1 MLLHELL
8 TKRATRLTW
17 IAWGIFFLAACLVL
31 AIPKDRRQAS
41 AAYARGAARWRS
53 ALDLYDEGGKGFI
66 YLPPSAV
73 LYVPFSLLPGYPQDV
88 LWRFVTIGLF
98 AAGVF
103 QFCRMAGEEK
113 GIEYFAV
120 VSLLVLPKTWTC
132 AVNGQATPA
141 LAGLSMLALA
151 EIHRRRWGPAALF
164 LAAALAFK
172 PLAIVLIL
180 LVAALYPPIRGRLAL
195 GIAVVF
201 AVPYLT
207 QSPGYVTEQYRA
219 SVDMLSDAAE
229 IGREV
234 RWAHLLSLGKLIG
247 IELAPAWETI
257 IRLLAALATVAV
269 CWRACRIAFPLQ
281 KTEPEGDGL
290 SSPPLRK
297 GGVGGVFTGD
307 ELQNENCK
315 MRIANSSSA
324 PVQSEISPWPLIYLY
339 ALATSY
345 LLLFNPRTENNSYV
359 MLSPAIAVF
368 FVRAWFVEHRA
379 AKAGWLCAAAVAIF
393 AGHDFCAV
401 VTPQSEVV
409 WVCPLVGVAFVA
421 ALIRDLISW
430 PAAASSGQN
439 TNLH

>member
-1 MLLHELL
+1 MLSHELL

-17 IAWGIFFLAACLVL
+17 IAWGVFFLAACLVL

-41 AAYARGAARWRS
+41 AAYARGAERWRN

-73 LYVPFSLLPGYPQDV
+73 LYVPFSLLPRYPQDV
-88 LWRFVTIGLF
+88 LWRLVTIGLF
-98 AAGVF
+98 AAGVY
-103 QFCRMAGEEK
+103 QFCRMAGEER
-113 GIEYFAV
+113 GSEYFPL

-151 EIHRRRWGPAALF
+151 AIHRQKWGRAALF

-180 LVAALYPPIRGRLAL
+180 LVAALYPPMRSRLSL
-195 GIAVVF
+195 GIAVFF

-207 QSPGYVTEQYRA
+207 QSPDYVTEQYRA
-219 SVDMLSDAAE
+219 SVDMLRDAAE

-234 RWAHLLSLGKLIG
+234 RWAHLFSLGKLLG
-247 IELAPAWETI
+247 IELAPTWETVV
-257 IRLLAALATVAV
+257 RVLAALATLAV
-269 CWRACRIAFPLQ
+269 CWRVCRSKSEIPASKSEIPN
-281 KTEPEGDGL
+281 PN
-290 SSPPLRK
+290 P
-297 GGVGGVFTGD
+297 
-307 ELQNENCK
+307 
-315 MRIANSSSA
+315 
-324 PVQSEISPWPLIYLY
+324 EISPWPLIYLY

-345 LLLFNPRTENNSYV
+345 LLLFNPRTENNSYL

-368 FVRAWFVEHRA
+368 CVRAWSVEHRA
-379 AKAGWLCAAAVAIF
+379 AKAGWLCAAAVVIF

-409 WVCPLVGVAFVA
+409 WVCPLVGLAFA
-421 ALIRDLISW
+421 AGLIREVMTSQA
-430 PAAASSGQN
+430 PE
-439 TNLH
+439 TNEPNSRLG